1 MVVEL
6 LRCKARLSVLWV
18 FMAVSM
24 SAFMFLYF
32 MMPDVMKEL
41 MAGRMEGEP
50 LSEMMMVA
58 YALFWLIPLI
68 MAVLCLTLNGSANRW
83 LNFVLGILV
92 ALLMIFD
99 IASHLAAGEAASVAL
114 WLIGIAMIVVPAFIA
129 WFGWRLPKQQA

>member
-1 MVVEL
+1 MEL
-6 LRCKARLSVLWV
+6 LKCKARLSALWV

-24 SAFMFLYF
+24 SAFMFLMF
-32 MMPDVMKEL
+32 MMPDVLKEL

-50 LSEMMMVA
+50 LCEMMMVA

-83 LNFVLGILV
+83 LNFVLGIIF
-92 ALLMIFD
+92 ALCLIFD
-99 IASHLAAGEAASVAL
+99 IASHLAAGEAASIAL

-129 WFGWRLPKQQA
+129 YFGWKLPKEEA